1 MCDER
6 KRKDDRAGR
15 EIDRKQDEGG
25 RAVRERDT
33 GEIKR
38 HWNEVE
44 RGKELVGNERGE
56 ASERENPRPRGRSVG
71 IKRRAEEKADL
82 RYYRESGRARRKG
95 SED

>member
-15 EIDRKQDEGG
+15 EIDRKQDEGD

-33 GEIKR
+33 DEIKR

-44 RGKELVGNERGE
+44 RGKELVGTKGGRLRTREPTTERKECRDKTEDGGE
-56 ASERENPRPRGRSVG
+56 G
-71 IKRRAEEKADL
+71 
-82 RYYRESGRARRKG
+82 
-95 SED
+95 

>member
-44 RGKELVGNERGE
+44 RGKELVGTKGGE
-56 ASERENPRPRGRSVG
+56 AYRTREPTTERKECRD
-71 IKRRAEEKADL
+71 KAEGGGE
-82 RYYRESGRARRKG
+82 G
-95 SED
+95 